1 MSSELES
8 RNARIG
14 LVVDSA
20 CDLSRRFLDK
30 HNVVVMPIAV
40 RIDQTTFSDERDPEA
55 TLRFYRQSL
64 GERGHAAETLPY
76 TVEQIRE
83 LFLTRLVRDFDFV
96 VCLTITSTRSP
107 IYENAVLASREILRY
122 YHPIRKE
129 AGLKGIFQM
138 RVIDT
143 QTLFAGQGI
152 TALEAVRMIT
162 AGEHSNAI
170 RERMEQIAPNTYA
183 YMLPRD
189 LYYLRARAAKKGDK
203 SVSWFKAAF
212 GTAFDVKPILQ
223 AYRGQ
228 TGAVGKARGFDAGAK
243 LLFDHVAD
251 RVRKGL
257 MAPYVNLSY
266 GGELDKL
273 YAMPGY
279 DALARTCE
287 ENKVQI
293 SAAVMSITGMVNVGE
308 GAVTIGF
315 AAEPHEVKF

>member
-1 MSSELES
+1 M
-8 RNARIG
+8 RIG

-20 CDLSRRFLDK
+20 CDLPREFLDK
-30 HNVVVMPIAV
+30 HNVVVLPIAV

-83 LFLTRLVRDFDFV
+83 LFLSRLVREFDFV
-96 VCLTITSTRSP
+96 FCLTITSTRSP
-107 IYENAVLASREILRY
+107 IHENCVMASREILRY

-138 RVIDT
+138 RVIDS
-143 QTLFAGQGI
+143 QTLFAGQAI
-152 TALEAVRMIT
+152 TVLEAVRMIEAEETHT
-162 AGEHSNAI
+162 AI
-170 RERMEQIAPNTYA
+170 YERLGFLAKNTYA

-203 SVSWFKAAF
+203 SVSWFKAAM
-212 GTAFDVKPILQ
+212 GTALDIKPILM

-228 TGAVGKARGFDAGAK
+228 TGAVGKAKGFDKAAIA
-243 LLFDHVAD
+243 LFGYAVD

-257 MAPYVNLSY
+257 LAPYVNLSY
-266 GGELDKL
+266 GGEMDKL
-273 YAMPGY
+273 YALPGY
-279 DALARTCE
+279 DQLARTCE
-287 ENKVQI
+287 EHGVQLG
-293 SAAVMSITGMVNVGE
+293 ATGMSITGMVNVGE
-308 GAVTIGF
+308 GALTLGF
-315 AAEPHEVKF
+315 AAEPHEPKF

>member
-8 RNARIG
+8 RTTRIG

-20 CDLSRRFLDK
+20 CDLSHDFLDQ

-40 RIDQTTFSDERDPEA
+40 RIDQTTFSDERDPDA

-64 GERGHAAETLPY
+64 GERGHAAETLPF

-83 LFLTRLVRDFDFV
+83 LFLSRLVRDFDFV
-96 VCLTITSTRSP
+96 ICLTVASSRSP
-107 IYENAVLASREILRY
+107 IHENAVLASREILRY

-138 RVIDT
+138 RVIDS

-152 TALEAVRMIT
+152 TALEAIRMIE
-162 AGEHSNAI
+162 AGEHSNTI
-170 RERMEQIAPNTYA
+170 RERMEQLAPNTYG

-189 LYYLRARAAKKGDK
+189 LYYLRARAAKKGDR
-203 SVSWFKAAF
+203 SVSWLSATL
-212 GTAFDVKPILQ
+212 GTALDIKPILRG
-223 AYRGQ
+223 YRNQ
-228 TGAVGKARGFDAGAK
+228 TSPVGKVRGFDAGIK
-243 LLFDHVAD
+243 TLFEYVSE
-251 RVRKGL
+251 RVRIGL

-273 YAMPGY
+273 HAMPGY
-279 DALARTCE
+279 DQLARTCE
-287 ENKVQI
+287 EHNVQI
-293 SAAVMSITGMVNVGE
+293 SSCVMSITGMVNVGE

-315 AAEPHEVKF
+315 AAEPHATKF

>member
-1 MSSELES
+1 M
-8 RNARIG
+8 RIG

-20 CDLSRRFLDK
+20 CDLPREFLDK
-30 HNVVVMPIAV
+30 HNVVVLPIAV

-83 LFLTRLVRDFDFV
+83 LFLSRLVREFDFV
-96 VCLTITSTRSP
+96 FCLTITSTRSP
-107 IYENAVLASREILRY
+107 IHENCVMASREILRY

-138 RVIDT
+138 RVIDS
-143 QTLFAGQGI
+143 QTLFAGQAI
-152 TALEAVRMIT
+152 TVLEAVRMIEAEETHT
-162 AGEHSNAI
+162 AI
-170 RERMEQIAPNTYA
+170 YERLGFLAKNTYA

-203 SVSWFKAAF
+203 SVSWFKAAM
-212 GTAFDVKPILQ
+212 GTALDIKPILM

-228 TGAVGKARGFDAGAK
+228 TGAVGKAKGFDKAAIA
-243 LLFDHVAD
+243 LFGYAVD

-257 MAPYVNLSY
+257 LAPHVNLSY
-266 GGELDKL
+266 GGEMDKL
-273 YAMPGY
+273 YALPGY
-279 DALARTCE
+279 DQLARACE
-287 ENKVQI
+287 EHGVQLG
-293 SAAVMSITGMVNVGE
+293 ATGMSITGMVNVGE
-308 GAVTIGF
+308 GALTLGF
-315 AAEPHEVKF
+315 AADPHEPKF